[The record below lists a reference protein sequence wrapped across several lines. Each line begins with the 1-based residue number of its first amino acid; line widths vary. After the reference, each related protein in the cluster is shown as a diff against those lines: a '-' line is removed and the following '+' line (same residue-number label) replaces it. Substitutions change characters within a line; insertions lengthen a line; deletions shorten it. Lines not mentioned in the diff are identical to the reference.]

1 MHKICMT
8 YHAILHGLVV
18 MAVDSQSEGPGF
30 EYQSSHNLFWH
41 SLTYLRLYNDILKLD
56 MHINNL
62 KKFSTYISCWGTQE
76 AQMEN
81 KTVLQVG

>member
-30 EYQSSHNLFWH
+30 EYQSYENLFLPFPTH
-41 SLTYLRLYNDILKLD
+41 LRLSNHILGLD
-56 MHINNL
+56 MHINNF
-62 KKFSTYISCWGTQE
+62 KKFSTNIYQLLRVPRGPTG
-76 AQMEN
+76 
-81 KTVLQVG
+81 K

>member
-30 EYQSSHNLFWH
+30 EYQSSENLFLPVPTH
-41 SLTYLRLYNDILKLD
+41 LRLSNHILGLD
-56 MHINNL
+56 MHINNFKNFL
-62 KKFSTYISCWGTQE
+62 QTYISCLGSQE
-76 AQMEN
+76 AQLEN
-81 KTVLQVG
+81 KTVLK